1 MPNDGV
7 VGAVVVVG
15 HVVIVVDHDNGDSVF
30 VEVDEADVT
39 ESFMSIQAV

>member
-7 VGAVVVVG
+7 VGAVV
-15 HVVIVVDHDNGDSVF
+15 VVDHDNGDSVF